1 ALTTDDY
8 LADMKAAARL
18 LAADAAADWLFLL
31 PNLVVVKAG
40 LTGVAANATS
50 LSFDVTTIAGKG

>member
-1 ALTTDDY
+1 
-8 LADMKAAARL
+8 MKAAARL